1 MSEKEYE
8 IKASW
13 SFKWGEQPPTY
24 YDIEPTRAM
33 YYEHL
38 ARLEGAN
45 LPLVTYEQFMD
56 QIDLDDFTNTT

>member
-24 YDIEPTRAM
+24 FDIEPTRAM

-45 LPLVTYEQFMD
+45 LPLVTYEQFM
-56 QIDLDDFTNTT
+56 ID